1 MERINDRIKKIR
13 ITLGLSQ
20 REFSKRIYISQSFY
34 GDIELGNQSVNDRII
49 HLVSTQFNVNKE
61 WLKSGKDEMFSSP
74 PPDVKLERLIAI
86 YNNLD
91 EQLQDYLLLQSDVLL
106 KIQKEKIDKKKGRV

>member
-1 MERINDRIKKIR
+1 MKEIKDRIKQIR
-13 ITLGLSQ
+13 TTLGLSQ

-34 GDIELGNQSVNDRII
+34 GDIELGNQNVNDRII

-61 WLKSGKDEMFSSP
+61 WLKSGKGDTFITSP
-74 PPDVKLERLIAI
+74 PDIKLERLIEI

-106 KIQKEKIDKKKGRV
+106 KIQKEKIEKNKEV

>member
-1 MERINDRIKKIR
+1 MKKINDRLKEIR
-13 ITLGLSQ
+13 TTLGISQ

-34 GDIELGNQSVNDRII
+34 GELELGNQVINDRII
-49 HLVSTQFNVNKE
+49 HLVSTIFNVNKE
-61 WLKSGKDEMFSSP
+61 WLKFGKGEIFSST
-74 PPDVKLERLIAI
+74 PPDVKLERLIEI

-106 KIQKEKIDKKKGRV
+106 KIQKEKIDK

>member
-34 GDIELGNQSVNDRII
+34 GDIELG
-49 HLVSTQFNVNKE
+49 
-61 WLKSGKDEMFSSP
+61 
-74 PPDVKLERLIAI
+74 
-86 YNNLD
+86 
-91 EQLQDYLLLQSDVLL
+91 
-106 KIQKEKIDKKKGRV
+106 

>member
-13 ITLGLSQ
+13 ITLGISQ

-34 GDIELGNQSVNDRII
+34 GDIELGKQKANDRIL
-49 HLVSTQFNVNKE
+49 HLVSTQFNVTKE
-61 WLKSGKDEMFSSP
+61 WLKSGKGEMFSSP
-74 PPDVKLERLIAI
+74 PPDVKLERLIEI

-91 EQLQDYLLLQSDVLL
+91 EQLQDYLLLQSGVLL
-106 KIQKEKIDKKKGRV
+106 KIQKEKINTKKGRV